1 MGWYINIMKGKMS
14 LSTLFLIDGTT
25 IGLKGL
31 PCVFTDIPANE
42 TGQLFTVLEVRL
54 VQELP
59 HEGDG
64 G

>member
-1 MGWYINIMKGKMS
+1 MSFIN
-14 LSTLFLIDGTT
+14 TLLIDDTT

-31 PCVFTDIPANE
+31 PFIFTDIPANE